1 MDSSTNLFW
10 TLLKFTNCV
19 HHRFILLIALNPRTL
34 PRDLST
40 SGIKERKTRFERN
53 SIVEDKDAG
62 NGSGKGSGR
71 ETWESSCGRACNHE
85 LVSWETSRSSRFV
98 SFRFVS
104 SNRTVDKN
112 RFRLCFSES
121 ENRAKPNRSRGANEP
136 RVVILDSFFSSF
148 SMSFCNK

>member
-1 MDSSTNLFW
+1 MSKIRTQETGAGRDRVAKRENLPVDERA
-10 TLLKFTNCV
+10 T
-19 HHRFILLIALNPRTL
+19 
-34 PRDLST
+34 T
-40 SGIKERKTRFERN
+40 S
-53 SIVEDKDAG
+53 
-62 NGSGKGSGR
+62 
-71 ETWESSCGRACNHE
+71 
-85 LVSWETSRSSRFV
+85 SSREKRADPRI

-136 RVVILDSFFSSF
+136 RAVILDSFFSSF